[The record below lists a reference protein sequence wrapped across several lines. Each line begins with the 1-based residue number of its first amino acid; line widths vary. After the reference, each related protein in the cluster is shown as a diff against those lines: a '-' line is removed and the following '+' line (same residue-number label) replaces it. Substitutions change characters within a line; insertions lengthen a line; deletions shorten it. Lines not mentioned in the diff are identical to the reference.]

1 MRHHNHQS
9 GFTLVELL
17 IGSSLSAIL
26 LVGVLSSFTFMGR
39 SLGRMASQQQL
50 ETQSRRAL
58 QVFDSDARMATA
70 LSGPTNTSVTLLN
83 VPDGL
88 GGTNSVVY
96 SYSGGTLTRTV
107 GANPAQVVLRNIQ
120 TFDFDYYDSQ
130 NVASAST
137 LSIKQ
142 LMMSFTTAVGT
153 ATSGTRSTFQTATPR
168 IIMRNK
174 ALPP

>member
-70 LSGPTNTSVTLLN
+70 LSYRHFGLTPPTRPLSVDLF
-83 VPDGL
+83 PDEG
-88 GGTNSVVY
+88 
-96 SYSGGTLTRTV
+96 
-107 GANPAQVVLRNIQ
+107 
-120 TFDFDYYDSQ
+120 
-130 NVASAST
+130 VA
-137 LSIKQ
+137 
-142 LMMSFTTAVGT
+142 
-153 ATSGTRSTFQTATPR
+153 
-168 IIMRNK
+168 
-174 ALPP
+174 